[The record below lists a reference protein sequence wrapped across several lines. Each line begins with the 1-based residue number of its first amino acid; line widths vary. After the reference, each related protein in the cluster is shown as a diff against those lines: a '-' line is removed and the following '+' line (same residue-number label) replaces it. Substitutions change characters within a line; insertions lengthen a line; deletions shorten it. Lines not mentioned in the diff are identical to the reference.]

1 MKKLLSGIIVL
12 VMLATGLGM
21 AQTTFAQ
28 APTGIVNTGALN
40 IRSGPGVSYNVITYV
55 YRNTVL
61 SLLARNADASWVKV
75 ATSTGVQGWV
85 NARYILTSYPLS
97 GLPIEGAAG
106 AITGVVT
113 GYALHV
119 RSGPGTGYAVLTS
132 VYGGT
137 VLTLLSRT
145 YDATW
150 LKVMLPTGTL
160 GWVSTPYI
168 STTYP
173 VINLPV
179 EGGTTPAPTPTPTP
193 TYRTHVV
200 QPGENLFRISLNYG
214 VNMYDVARLNGITN
228 LALIY
233 AGQVLLIP

>member
-1 MKKLLSGIIVL
+1 VLIVL
-12 VMLATGLGM
+12 VMLVTGFGM
-21 AQTTFAQ
+21 ARTTFAQ
-28 APTGIVNTGALN
+28 APTGTVNTGALN
-40 IRSGPGVSYNVITYV
+40 IRSGPGVSYGVITYV

-61 SLLARNADASWVKV
+61 SMLARNADASWVKV
-75 ATSTGVQGWV
+75 ATSSGVQGWV
-85 NARYILTSYPLS
+85 NARYILTGYPLS
-97 GLPIEGAAG
+97 GLPVEGAAG

-137 VLTLLSRT
+137 VLTLMSRT

-150 LKVMLPTGTL
+150 LKVTLPTGAL
-160 GWVSTPYI
+160 GWVSASYVG
-168 STTYP
+168 TTYP
-173 VINLPV
+173 VISLPV
-179 EGGTTPAPTPTPTP
+179 EGGTPAPTPTPTP

-233 AGQVLLIP
+233 VGQVLLIP

>member
-1 MKKLLSGIIVL
+1 MKKLLSWMMVL
-12 VMLATGLGM
+12 VLLVTGFGM

-28 APTGIVNTGALN
+28 APTGTVNTGSLN
-40 IRSGPGVSYNVITYV
+40 IRSGPGVSYNVITFV
-55 YRNTVL
+55 NRNTIL
-61 SLLARNADASWVKV
+61 SLLARNADTSWVKV
-75 ATSTGVQGWV
+75 MTATSVQGWV
-85 NARYILTSYPLS
+85 NARYVLTSYPLS
-97 GLPIEGAAG
+97 GLPIEGTAG
-106 AITGVVT
+106 GITGVVA
-113 GYALHV
+113 GYALNV

-145 YDATW
+145 YDAAW
-150 LKVMLPTGTL
+150 LKVTLPTGAL
-160 GWVSTPYI
+160 GWVRTSFV

-179 EGGTTPAPTPTPTP
+179 EGGTTPTPPPTPG
-193 TYRTHVV
+193 YRTHVV

>member
-1 MKKLLSGIIVL
+1 MKKLLSVIIVL
-12 VMLATGLGM
+12 VMLVTGLGM
-21 AQTTFAQ
+21 AGTAAAQ
-28 APTGIVNTGALN
+28 APTGTVNTGALN
-40 IRSGPGVSYNVITYV
+40 IRSGPGVSYGVITYV

-75 ATSTGVQGWV
+75 ATGTGVQGWV
-85 NARYILTSYPLS
+85 NARYILTGYPLS
-97 GLPIEGAAG
+97 GLPVEGTAG
-106 AITGVVT
+106 AITGLVT
-113 GYALHV
+113 GYALNV

-145 YDATW
+145 YDASW
-150 LKVMLPTGTL
+150 LKVTLPTGAL
-160 GWVSTPYI
+160 GWVRSSYV

-173 VINLPV
+173 VVNLPV
-179 EGGTTPAPTPTPTP
+179 EGGTPAPTPTPSP
-193 TYRTHVV
+193 GYRTHVV